1 MIATTSGSSHVP
13 ETLSNQK
20 VLSGQ
25 TKSTEND
32 RLGFLIA
39 KTNLDIWL
47 KSLVKSKAITYMLL
61 ASYIV
66 ICLFGNIV
74 TGIIIVKHQLSSKED
89 IEGIN
94 NLTQTILN
102 DLPSDDIGT
111 NVINNSNP
119 MQSMLTNI
127 TNSETDETVR
137 GFLNLI
143 FETSFGSVWSIY
155 IVFL

>member
-1 MIATTSGSSHVP
+1 
-13 ETLSNQK
+13 
-20 VLSGQ
+20 
-25 TKSTEND
+25 
-32 RLGFLIA
+32 
-39 KTNLDIWL
+39 
-47 KSLVKSKAITYMLL
+47 MLL

-143 FETSFGSVWSIY
+143 FETSFGSV
-155 IVFL
+155 